1 MESHVMSE
9 FGQGLEA
16 LLNRTLAK
24 KGEELDAREKLI
36 SEREKKVEHILKNV
50 QTQGC
55 IKLQVGSVFYYIAAD
70 VLLSNK
76 DSYFHGLLNPKFS
89 KDKEEHFISRDGDIF
104 KYVVEFLTYGKL
116 ISNLLPEER
125 EKLAID
131 ADFYLLPSLVQ
142 EIKDLPPIPK
152 ATTSTAK
159 KLCLIKLCSNAAA
172 ANTVIQWNSV
182 EINGPNS
189 HFTHNGA
196 RITINETGL
205 YEVHVQAGRTN
216 STNGYYLALRKNGTD
231 TAHSY
236 QSEANSHYNTAS
248 MHEIMAINK
257 DEYLEVYHGGNTAIY
272 GDALANKI
280 TVLFLE

>member
-1 MESHVMSE
+1 MSE

-24 KGEELDAREKLI
+24 KGEELDALEKLI

-159 KLCLIKLCSNAAA
+159 KLCLIKLCSNAAT

-216 STNGYYLALRKNGTD
+216 GSNGYYLALRKNGTE

-236 QSEANSHYNTAS
+236 QSDANSHYNTAS
-248 MHEIMAINK
+248 LHEIMAINK
-257 DEYLEVYHGGNTAIY
+257 DDYLEVYHGGNTGIL